1 MRTIMVLNAKGGCGK
16 STLSTNLASYFA
28 VVRGQKVVI
37 IDFDPQGSSIAW
49 LKARGER
56 EPIILGLPAWEK
68 SVRIPKSVDVVI
80 LDTPARVQ
88 GQELSQLVRRVETI
102 IVPVLPSPID
112 MRAAADF
119 LKALLLNGK
128 ISRKQTKVAVVA
140 NRVRENTLIY
150 QSLQA
155 FLKSLKIPFLTS
167 LRDTQNYIR
176 AEDQGLG
183 IFEMPASQVWQDL
196 EQWQPLLRWLRSQRS
211 FPDE

>member
-16 STLSTNLASYFA
+16 STISTNLASYFA
-28 VVRGQKVVI
+28 FEREQKVVI
-37 IDFDPQGSSIAW
+37 VDFDPQGSSMAW
-49 LKARGER
+49 LKVRGDR
-56 EPIILGLPAWEK
+56 EPRIQGVPAWEK
-68 SVRIPKSVDVVI
+68 NVRIPRSVDIVI

-119 LKALLLNGK
+119 MKALLLNGK
-128 ISRKQTKVAVVA
+128 ISRKQTKIAVVA

-167 LRDTQNYIR
+167 LRDTQSYIH
-176 AEDQGLG
+176 AEERGIG
-183 IFEMPASQVWQDL
+183 IFEMPPSAVWQDL
-196 EQWQPLLRWLRSQRS
+196 DQWQPLLRWLRSKRS
-211 FPDE
+211 FPD

>member
-16 STLSTNLASYFA
+16 STISTNLASYFA
-28 VVRGQKVVI
+28 FEREQKVVM
-37 IDFDPQGSSIAW
+37 IDFDPQGSSMAW
-49 LKARGER
+49 LKVRGDR
-56 EPIILGLPAWEK
+56 EPRIQGLPAWEK
-68 SVRIPKSVDVVI
+68 NVRIPTSVDVVI

-119 LKALLLNGK
+119 MKALLLNGK
-128 ISRKQTKVAVVA
+128 ISRKQTKIAVVA

-167 LRDTQNYIR
+167 LRDTQSYIH
-176 AEDQGLG
+176 AEQRGIG
-183 IFEMPASQVWQDL
+183 IFEMPPSLVWQDL
-196 EQWQPLLRWLRSQRS
+196 EQWQPLLRWLRSKRS
-211 FPDE
+211 FPD

>member
-16 STLSTNLASYFA
+16 STISTNLASYFA
-28 VVRGQKVVI
+28 FEREQKVVM
-37 IDFDPQGSSIAW
+37 IDFDPQGSSMAW
-49 LKARGER
+49 LNVRGDR
-56 EPIILGLPAWEK
+56 EPRIQGLPAWEK

-119 LKALLLNGK
+119 MKALLLNGK
-128 ISRKQTKVAVVA
+128 ISRKQTKIAVVA

-167 LRDTQNYIR
+167 LRDTQSYIH
-176 AEDQGLG
+176 AEERGIG
-183 IFEMPASQVWQDL
+183 IFEMAPSVVWQDL
-196 EQWQPLLRWLRSQRS
+196 EQWQPLLRWLRSKRS
-211 FPDE
+211 FPD

>member
-16 STLSTNLASYFA
+16 STISTNLASYFA
-28 VVRGQKVVI
+28 FERQQKVVM
-37 IDFDPQGSSIAW
+37 IDFDPQGSSMAW
-49 LKARGER
+49 LKVRGDR
-56 EPIILGLPAWEK
+56 EPRIQGLPAWEK

-119 LKALLLNGK
+119 MKALLLNGK
-128 ISRKQTKVAVVA
+128 ISRKQTKIAVVA

-167 LRDTQNYIR
+167 LRDTQSYIHAGQR
-176 AEDQGLG
+176 GIG
-183 IFEMPASQVWQDL
+183 IFEMPPSAVWQDL
-196 EQWQPLLRWLRSQRS
+196 EQWQPLLRWLRSKRS
-211 FPDE
+211 FPD

>member
-16 STLSTNLASYFA
+16 STISTNLASYFA
-28 VVRGQKVVI
+28 FERQQKVVM
-37 IDFDPQGSSIAW
+37 IDFDPQGSSMAW
-49 LKARGER
+49 LNVRGDR
-56 EPIILGLPAWEK
+56 EPRIQGLPAWEK
-68 SVRIPKSVDVVI
+68 SVRIPTSVDIVI

-119 LKALLLNGK
+119 MKALLLNGK
-128 ISRKQTKVAVVA
+128 ISRKQTKIAVVA

-155 FLKSLKIPFLTS
+155 FLKSLKIPFITS
-167 LRDTQNYIR
+167 LRDTQNYIH
-176 AEDQGLG
+176 AEQQGLG
-183 IFEMPASQVWQDL
+183 IFEMPPSVVWQDL
-196 EQWQPLLRWLRSQRS
+196 EQWQPLLRWLRSKRS
-211 FPDE
+211 FPD